1 MHYVTINGGGL
12 GVVINHD
19 LIDLQA
25 ASIGLGLALPVA
37 DMWGLI
43 DAGSEAQSEIENVAR
58 QAHEQGIACSPY
70 GPQKVTSALPYL
82 RRNVFCIGKNYADHA
97 AEIADKMGISADL
110 PKYPIVFTKATNT
123 LIGPLDT
130 IPLHAGI
137 TQKIDYEGELALVV
151 GKSGINIP
159 KQDAWQHVF
168 GYVCYNDVSARDL
181 QKRHGQWHLGKS
193 LDGFGPM
200 GPAITPTYGKALSD
214 DIRLTCKVNGEVRQ
228 DATLAQMIFDI
239 PTLIATLS
247 AGITLEVGDVIATG
261 TPAGVGMGFTPMRF
275 LQPGDE
281 VEVAIDGSLPLTN
294 RLALA

>member
-110 PKYPIVFTKATNT
+110 PKCPIVFTKATNT